1 MRRVTLLLFTLA
13 FVSQLTAQSGSSP
26 RQLSFH
32 VSPKPAWTD
41 TGLTL
46 QAGDAVM
53 ISAASSGSPQNGCD
67 PAGTGTGVSGASL
80 PVADAHPGA
89 LIARLEVDAPAMLI
103 GAKKEINIDKTAH
116 LFLG

>member
-1 MRRVTLLLFTLA
+1 MRQLTVVLFTLA
-13 FVSQLTAQSGSSP
+13 IAGQLQAQSGSSP
-26 RQLSFH
+26 RQLDFH
-32 VSPKPAWTD
+32 VSPSPAWTD
-41 TGLTL
+41 TGLNL

-67 PAGTGTGVSGASL
+67 PAGTASGVSGASL